1 MSNPDIYRLAFAQGL
16 REGAQLKSDLLV
28 NAFATVPRE
37 LYLGPGPWNVLIMGD
52 DGKPSY
58 RLTESA
64 NAEQTYR
71 NVVIAI
77 DPARGLHNG
86 EPEALAMWMDRLEL
100 KAGDSVVQIG
110 CGTGY
115 YTAIFAEVV
124 GPTGRVVAFEVDV
137 SLAARA
143 RANLDHFAQVEVVS
157 VAGTNLPPDSADAI
171 FVNCG
176 VTVPPVSWLSCLR
189 KGGRLVLPITASP
202 DDSGVGIGAMFLFTR
217 EANGISIQYISPAG
231 FFPCVG
237 ARDVITNEKLLAKAD
252 DDWLAPRSV
261 RMDAHVEDSS
271 CWLHSE
277 NCCLSTAPPNAGAT

>member
-1 MSNPDIYRLAFAQGL
+1 MSHLDVHRLAFAQGL
-16 REGAQLKSDLLV
+16 REGAHLKSDVLV

-37 LYLGPGPWNVLIMGD
+37 LYLGPGPWNVLITGD
-52 DGKPSY
+52 DGQSAY
-58 RLTESA
+58 RLTENA
-64 NAEQTYR
+64 NPEQTYR

-86 EPEALAMWMDRLEL
+86 EPEALAMWMNRLEL

-110 CGTGY
+110 AGTGY

-124 GPTGRVVAFEVDV
+124 GPTGRVLAFEIDV

-143 RANLDHFAQVEVVS
+143 KANLDQFAQVQVVP
-157 VAGTNLPPDSADAI
+157 VAATKLPPDSADAV

-202 DDSGVGIGAMFLFTR
+202 DNTGVGTGAKFLFTR
-217 EANGISIQYISPAG
+217 EANDISIQYISPAG
-231 FFPCVG
+231 FFSL
-237 ARDVITNEKLLAKAD
+237 R
-252 DDWLAPRSV
+252 W
-261 RMDAHVEDSS
+261 
-271 CWLHSE
+271 
-277 NCCLSTAPPNAGAT
+277 STR